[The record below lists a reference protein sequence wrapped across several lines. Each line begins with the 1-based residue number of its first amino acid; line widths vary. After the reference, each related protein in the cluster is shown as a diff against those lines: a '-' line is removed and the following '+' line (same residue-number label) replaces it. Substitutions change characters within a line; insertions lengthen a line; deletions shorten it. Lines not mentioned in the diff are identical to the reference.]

1 MNQFCTKQLNYKKK
15 NFVVEIK
22 LFGLIPI
29 KSYKFKEIEDAIKKL
44 IEI

>member
-1 MNQFCTKQLNYKKK
+1 MNQFCTKQLNYKKNK
-15 NFVVEIK
+15 FVVEIK

>member
-15 NFVVEIK
+15 KFVVEIK
-22 LFGLIPI
+22 LFGFITI
-29 KSYKFKEIEDAIKKL
+29 KSYKFKEIEEAIKKL

>member
-1 MNQFCTKQLNYKKK
+1 MNQFCTKQLNYKKRK
-15 NFVVEIK
+15 FVIEIK